1 MLVAGSLGVT
11 LAALAALAAGI
22 SSSLLPEVQASEEKS
37 TKGTST
43 FDATV
48 PGWLWVVVG
57 VAVVVTAGAAC
68 YYLFTRIRRE
78 STELKATEEA
88 AERQRELDAQ
98 KLTDLKTVTPLA
110 TLLELNQT
118 QIDEYHRIAT
128 DQADRSF
135 RSSQRAMAIGLLVI
149 TCCFAAGLY
158 FNSMQT
164 KIFVASIAGVA
175 AALTAFLNRTYLQ
188 MYGQT
193 LGQLNRYFEQPV
205 LTGYYLTAERLA
217 LNLKDDPES
226 EMRRRIIDQVLGASA
241 RMNNAAEPAEEP
253 PARPQ
258 RRKKKVRVPAQSSR

>member
-1 MLVAGSLGVT
+1 MTILLGSVFVVGNWDEKEGST
-11 LAALAALAAGI
+11 L
-22 SSSLLPEVQASEEKS
+22 EAS
-37 TKGTST
+37 
-43 FDATV
+43 V
-48 PGWLWVVVG
+48 PWWLWVVVG
-57 VAVVVTAGAAC
+57 VAVAVIAGAGC
-68 YYLFTRIRRE
+68 YYLWTRIRRE
-78 STELKATEEA
+78 NAALKAEEEA

-118 QIDEYHRIAT
+118 QLDEYHRIAT

-135 RSSQRAMAIGLLVI
+135 RSSQRAMAIGLMVI
-149 TCCFAAGLY
+149 AGCFGAGLY
-158 FNSMQT
+158 FDNLQT
-164 KIFVASIAGVA
+164 KVFVASIAGVA

-217 LNLKDDPES
+217 LNLKEDPES
-226 EMRRRIIDQVLGASA
+226 EMRRRIIDQVLEASA

-253 PARPQ
+253 QARPR
-258 RRKKKVRVPAQSSR
+258 RRKKKAMIPAQASK

>member
-1 MLVAGSLGVT
+1 MLAVLAVGFLVFGSQDGKGDRGV
-11 LAALAALAAGI
+11 
-22 SSSLLPEVQASEEKS
+22 
-37 TKGTST
+37 
-43 FDATV
+43 DAVV
-48 PGWLWVVVG
+48 PWWLWVVVG
-57 VAVVVTAGAAC
+57 VVMVVVGAVGC
-68 YYLFTRIRRE
+68 FYLWTRARRE
-78 STELKATEEA
+78 STDLKAAEEA

-135 RSSQRAMAIGLLVI
+135 RSSQRAMGIGLMVI
-149 TCCFAAGLY
+149 VGCFVAGLY
-158 FNSMQT
+158 FDSMQT

-175 AALTAFLNRTYLQ
+175 AALSAFLNRTYLQ

-241 RMNNAAEPAEEP
+241 RMNGAVEPAEEP
-253 PARPQ
+253 PAQPR
-258 RRKKKVRVPAQSSR
+258 RRKRKAAVPAQASQ